1 MSNGSRSVHI
11 TDRSAARYRTG
22 SSDGA
27 ILELELIDGSYWRI
41 GLSEISESGLSFAL
55 DLCPAWLSP
64 GATIEQTLI
73 SAGNLVSSG
82 CLKIVHVRFTSASG
96 TSCGAEFFPRTAAD
110 QRSLSQLIA
119 RLDEQGLRSS

>member
-1 MSNGSRSVHI
+1 MSTGNRSVHI
-11 TDRSAARYRTG
+11 TDRSAVRYQTG
-22 SSDGA
+22 FSDRA

-64 GATIEQTLI
+64 GASIEQALI

-96 TSCGAEFFPRTAAD
+96 TSCGAEFLPRTAAD
-110 QRSLSQLIA
+110 QGSLSQLIA
-119 RLDEQGLRSS
+119 RLDEQGLRTR